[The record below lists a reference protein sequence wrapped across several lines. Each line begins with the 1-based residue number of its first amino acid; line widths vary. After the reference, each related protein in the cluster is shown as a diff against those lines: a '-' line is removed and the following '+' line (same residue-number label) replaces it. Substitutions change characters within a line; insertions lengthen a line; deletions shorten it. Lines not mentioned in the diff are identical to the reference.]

1 MKDKLLKSFLF
12 VLPICLIVLVYL
24 LLMKNGISCPIK
36 YIFGISCPG
45 CGMTRAW
52 ISAPSWDFAQ
62 AFRFHPLW
70 FTVPAFF
77 VFGIVSYKRKCY
89 KALQIDLAIFVGV
102 FLITYLLRLLIG
114 SDVVVF
120 DPSEGLIF

>member
-1 MKDKLLKSFLF
+1 MIRIKNLKIKLLCTVTFGMF
-12 VLPICLIVLVYL
+12 VGVLYL
-24 LLMKNGISCPIK
+24 LKVPCIFLNISNLQ
-36 YIFGISCPG
+36 CPG

-52 ISAPSWDFAQ
+52 ISALSLDFAQ
-62 AFRFHPLW
+62 AFKFHPLW

-89 KALQIDLAIFVGV
+89 KGLQIELAIFVGL
-102 FLITYLLRLLIG
+102 FLTTYLLRLLFG
-114 SDVVVF
+114 STIVVF